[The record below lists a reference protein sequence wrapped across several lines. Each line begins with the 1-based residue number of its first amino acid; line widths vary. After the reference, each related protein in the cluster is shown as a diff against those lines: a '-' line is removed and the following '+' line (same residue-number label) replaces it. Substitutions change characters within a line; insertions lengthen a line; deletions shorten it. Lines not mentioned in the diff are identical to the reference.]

1 MPFQE
6 DPVAPDAAVAPAAPQ
21 PEALPSSESFQ
32 SGAPS
37 YSPVT
42 AQGSAVQSAIPLGV
56 RPQRPGVT
64 SVGGIMEM
72 RSLDQ
77 VLADER
83 AAAEEQNNR
92 PEITGLAGHIR
103 KCWTEAR
110 QAKEQTVE
118 PRMLKNLRQRRGEYD
133 PDTLARLRSQNSTL
147 IYMMVTSNKCRG
159 AQAWLQEALNGI
171 PWRAEPTPV
180 SDIDENTQA
189 AITQMAQQQIEQ
201 SMSMGVFPSDAQV
214 REFMLAVR
222 DQAFAQVQEIARTRA
237 ERMTEKMKDQ
247 LIEGGFED
255 ALNAFID
262 DLVTFPAAI
271 IKGPV
276 VRTRPQLKWKFSA
289 DGKADVD
296 AVDAFKLE
304 WERVDPFN
312 LYPAPDATD
321 IDDGYLIERHKL
333 SRSDL
338 VALRAVEGYSTE
350 AINAVLDDYGRGGL
364 TEWLTVDSDREIAEG
379 RNLAVRQNPSEL
391 IDALQFW
398 GSVQGKML
406 IDWGVPKDEVE
417 DPLAEYH
424 VEAWLIGTWVI
435 KATINPDPLHRKPY
449 YKTSWEAVPGCF
461 WGNSIPDLCAD
472 TQAVCNAAAR
482 TLVNNLS
489 ISSGPQVAVNI
500 SAMPMGSNL
509 TEMYP
514 WKIWQFRDTGLGA
527 AQPISF
533 FQPTSNAAELMGV
546 YEKFATL
553 ADEYTGIP
561 RYMTGSQNVGGA
573 GRTASGMSMLMT
585 NAGKTITNVVR
596 SVDRVLK
603 PAIERLYF
611 YNMRY
616 LDDPELKGDVNIVVR
631 GAAAMAE
638 KQAQQQRLNEFL
650 NISVSNPIINQIIGA
665 EGVAYMLREVA
676 KTLGMD
682 TDKIIPALPVLKAR
696 MAQAQQQAMMQQA
709 MMQQQAQQQ
718 QAQGQAQAGGSKA
731 KPDAKTDQRQLMNG
745 APSTQTQAGP
755 KPGTPG
761 MA

>member
-1 MPFQE
+1 MPFDEEQPVVVE
-6 DPVAPDAAVAPAAPQ
+6 PVETVDMERAQPVA
-21 PEALPSSESFQ
+21 F
-32 SGAPS
+32 
-37 YSPVT
+37 SPVT
-42 AQGSAVQSAIPLGV
+42 AQGGPQQAIPLGM

-77 VLADER
+77 MLADEK
-83 AAAEEQNNR
+83 AAAEAANNK

-103 KCWTEAR
+103 ACWQEAK
-110 QAKEQTVE
+110 QAKEQTIE
-118 PRMLKNLRQRRGEYD
+118 KRMLQNLRQRRGEYD
-133 PDTLARLRSQNSTL
+133 QETVSRLRQQNSTL
-147 IYMMVTSNKCRG
+147 IYMMVTSNKCRA
-159 AQAWLQEALNGI
+159 AQAWLQEALQGL

-180 SDIDENTQA
+180 ADIDTQ
-189 AITQMAQQQIEQ
+189 TQESIIQLAAQQIQQ
-201 SMSMGVFPSDAQV
+201 SMMLGIFPSDAEV

-271 IKGPV
+271 LKGPV
-276 VRTRPQLKWKFSA
+276 VRTRPQLKWTIGQ
-289 DGKADVD
+289 DGQVGVEAK
-296 AVDAFKLE
+296 DAFKLE

-312 LYPAPDATD
+312 IYPAPDATNV
-321 IDDGYLIERHKL
+321 DDGYLIERHKL

-338 VALRAVEGYSTE
+338 VSLRAVEGYSTE

-364 TEWLTVDSDREIAEG
+364 TEWLTVDSDREVAEG
-379 RNLAVRQNPSEL
+379 RNFTVRENPSEL

-406 IDWGVPKDEVE
+406 IDWGVPPDEVE

-424 VEAWLIGTWVI
+424 IEAWLVGNWVI
-435 KATINPDPLHRKPY
+435 KATVNPDPLHRKPY
-449 YKTSWEAVPGCF
+449 YKTSWENVPGCF

-482 TLVNNLS
+482 TLVNNMS
-489 ISSGPQVAVNI
+489 ISSGPQVAVNV
-500 SAMPMGSNL
+500 SALPVGADL

-514 WKIWQFRDTGLGA
+514 WKIWQVRDTGTSTV
-527 AQPISF
+527 QPISF
-533 FQPTSNAAELMGV
+533 FQPSSNASELMGV
-546 YEKFATL
+546 FEKFSTL

-561 RYMTGSQNVGGA
+561 RYMTGDGAVGGA

-585 NAGKTITNVVR
+585 NAGKSIKNVVS

-611 YNMRY
+611 YNMRH

-631 GAAAMAE
+631 GAAAMVE

-650 NISVSNPIINQIIGA
+650 NISTSNPVINQIIGA
-665 EGVAYMLREVA
+665 EGIAYMLREVA

-682 TDKIIPALPVLKAR
+682 TDKIVPALPVLKAR
-696 MAQAQQQAMMQQA
+696 MAQAQMQAA
-709 MMQQQAQQQ
+709 LQQQAAMQA
-718 QAQGQAQAGGSKA
+718 QAQGQPQAGGSNA
-731 KPDAKTDQRQLMNG
+731 GPTAKTDQRQLENG
-745 APSTQTQAGP
+745 APSVQTQAGP
-755 KPGTPG
+755 SGAPR
-761 MA
+761 